1 MSTPSWHHLN
11 TLREDV
17 RGGTLTLDEFAA
29 DLNAVRTGAAP
40 DVYREPAE
48 FFARTYPT
56 YNMKSLVRDVL
67 QRLSGQGGK
76 PVIRIQVA
84 YGGGKTHTPITVVDL
99 AEHGTERRKST

>member
-1 MSTPSWHHLN
+1 MSIPSWHHLN

-40 DVYREPAE
+40 AVYREPAE

-56 YNMKSLVRDVL
+56 YNMTHMHARAME
-67 QRLSGQGGK
+67 RLSEPQ
-76 PVIRIQVA
+76 IDDELRARIQ
-84 YGGGKTHTPITVVDL
+84 GNGEERDHSLSRLL
-99 AEHGTERRKST
+99 AG